1 MLNGYKT
8 LIGAAIALLA
18 EGARLAGFN
27 LEVDPAGL
35 ANGIVAMV
43 GAVLAIYGRIVAT
56 KRIPGGEALQ

>member
-18 EGARLAGFN
+18 EGARLAGLN
-27 LEVDPAGL
+27 LGIDPAGL

-43 GAVLAIYGRIVAT
+43 GSVLAIYGRIVAT
-56 KRIPGGEALQ
+56 KRIPGGDLLK